1 MRRSPRMVSRSYTDD
16 ENHSL
21 FDFSLDEGLNPKNH
35 YDVKKTKKDN
45 NSTGKKNKGG
55 KKTNKH
61 SVVRGLSA
69 PPSPGRT
76 SAHPY
81 PTSIAVST
89 QRHDDD
95 DIKGHACS
103 PSNSKR
109 SRGRSRIGGGGIG
122 NSSNEYRS
130 PQASPTSSGVSRR
143 SKSEMRQPNSPTSA
157 SADIDGYIS
166 EELTKYHREGL
177 RHFNSN
183 RLSDAVESYSKALRA
198 GLEEL
203 AHRNDMIER
212 MSTGG
217 WGTVPWPASQ
227 RGDGTLLALA
237 SSISRVHADLGS
249 TLEIAQQYS
258 DAKKEYQNGLDM
270 LKHTCKATDADT
282 RVREASANVKRM
294 VRAVKYDNERI
305 KQSKSVADAYR
316 RLESCI
322 DKNPVDRDNARRG
335 VISSLERLMQ
345 IERDAL
351 GENSYGHAKLR
362 LKLAKAKCE
371 GGDIEGALHDA
382 DIAAK
387 TIKSILG
394 SSHAIVGAASLFV
407 AAVHEKR
414 ATMMYDKIQSKLGGY
429 GGEGLQQLTP
439 ECKSMIT
446 KALEYYADAL
456 GPLKF
461 KYDRDNRGND
471 DNDEDYDGNELTTKL
486 QPDIGDTFHKIAKLY
501 IKRGNGYTSA
511 VDACH
516 RALEAYGAANL
527 DPTDVTK
534 KSTTLLNCNFHPNA
548 THVYHDLACLYL
560 SANAYS
566 DAISAAEKLVELSR
580 QVLKSSFHDN
590 SIASLP
596 SLAYQI
602 AGDGYTGLHRYEDAT
617 RAYQEAYFE
626 FRKVSSSSSGK
637 NNVKGPAGN
646 LVNGATIL
654 RKLGMTFYHRGML
667 DEAKA
672 HLMDALRMER
682 SSKDHS
688 DETYS
693 SNGLPLLLCDISTVH
708 LKCGENNE
716 AIKAL
721 RSCLKHYADMGF
733 PEHTAEVTRARQLF
747 KDAQRRPMEGHDN
760 AAASPHAQNSSITMK
775 VPQSNS
781 ESLTPLTLPSTNYS
795 GTDSG
800 AGTSTSKSGQGL
812 LQTLLDELASGE
824 HDTETVLSQ
833 MRDSHHSQSSFQ
845 KIISSELAS
854 LCKINQGG
862 NAYEVEHL
870 KRELDVFKASKVDQ
884 SNEVEQ
890 LILRVKELEAERDQD
905 KMDRAFAIA
914 ELESMRK
921 VVEIT
926 ERSYQEL
933 VEAIEIE
940 KEKIN
945 DVHASQLHQLQDEID
960 HLRETS
966 NHTATR
972 VKLSE
977 ELAAKIKEM
986 SMLKEECHKS
996 SREIST
1002 LMATNNKLQSERD
1015 AACCKIDGLKSKTE
1029 TLMSDLQHVSS
1040 QLDQA
1045 KVQSSN
1051 KVPAHNTE
1059 IKKLEYELQTERNR
1073 RVILEASLQKE
1084 YDKPPP
1090 PPACMPMPFG
1100 YPPMQMQMYA
1110 PDNSSNGKLKILE
1123 IDLAT
1128 EQKSKEM
1135 LENIVQEMTITHEEE
1150 KSLLQ
1155 QELSNTSLD
1164 LRRSRAELDRVSEKV
1179 EDIRVVH
1186 DELSRRLDD
1195 TLNELADTTNEL
1207 ADTKNQMLQLS
1218 CELSSTI
1225 DERNE
1230 LKRKHS
1236 HAANELL
1243 ATKEDLQKM
1252 KVESR
1257 LDLKKVTETLHRK
1270 EAEVDRLT
1278 SENARVKNEYKEA
1291 LTKFEKLNDDKEI
1304 LESKLSNEVQRLNNE
1319 VHRSNNEVQRLQI
1332 DLGTAKHHM
1341 ESLLVELEATHTDV
1355 KHTTINLAST
1365 RADLRTKDEQLTQT
1379 RNEVNQARRETSHA
1393 ELELNEMTNIVDEL
1407 KEHICKLQESASTD
1421 RNAFIGQNDK
1431 TLGKLRKAEATIEK
1445 LNKVVS
1451 NLKSEKQL
1459 HQKMIAII
1467 RSIPQ
1472 QLEKMLPNLYSPA
1485 ASTDDAPDDESSNHA
1500 LESFSSRISLLL
1512 TQINTQITEQN
1523 KVIQLKDTSIEKS
1536 QWNLS
1541 NTTEVL
1547 RKLESKYKALKET
1560 MAMLGDLQ
1568 KDYDEL
1574 LDQYELLVD
1583 ERESSEDHER
1593 HRVLQEERELFEC
1606 RLKDAV
1612 DDLEEL
1618 EGERDAL
1625 KAEHCRLLEEL
1636 ARKDS
1641 RIRAL
1646 EMDNELINTL
1656 EKQMLEYDAAVLE
1669 KDIKLE
1675 TLEKELQSLRPK
1687 LEWSESV
1694 TYAEP
1699 KPIRQD
1705 TARMD
1710 WFTTNNLSQGRSGM
1724 NPFAEDSSTLSN
1736 ERDRKRATN
1745 PFDEESL
1752 TPDETDFQDDTML
1765 DDSEDKNV
1773 ELIKAVSLEHNEGPN
1788 ECNDELVSS
1797 SERIEREQTLNDV
1810 AALHRQIHTLETAN
1824 NELMRQLLR
1833 SKEEATLS
1841 ADNSNESVVDVESW
1855 KNQLHEL
1862 QKAYSALK
1870 ISNMR
1875 SVDIITAELNNAS
1888 SFCLSSQSKPW
1899 TSREENLSHKGQ
1911 VVVSEEIVELPS
1923 TLAVFISETK
1933 HEKEKLVRE
1942 VITLQKE
1949 IGALKGCSDKLSA
1962 QLARSEAKTLECTQ
1976 DYNRA
1981 FVEQQTDHQAA
1992 RENDLALIALLEN
2005 AVREK
2010 EMLLEEKMKQVEL
2023 LQCEIGTL
2031 KSQVLVLEETNK
2043 ALNLELIELSVP
2055 SSTNVS
2061 DEHIGCIK
2069 EPLLGEQQQ
2078 LFSDDGESSEIRHSI
2093 ELASINAEFHNALMS
2108 MDELTN
2114 ENLKLKHDI
2123 EILSLRVSVEDV
2135 SFEEEMNAA
2144 HTRFESMENSLK
2156 KRVLYLEKEKD
2167 KLLSNHLV
2175 ERINKEE
2182 EYTKTRIELCAWKL
2196 GKWYSLQQI
2205 YYLLLLC

>member
-1 MRRSPRMVSRSYTDD
+1 
-16 ENHSL
+16 
-21 FDFSLDEGLNPKNH
+21 
-35 YDVKKTKKDN
+35 
-45 NSTGKKNKGG
+45 
-55 KKTNKH
+55 
-61 SVVRGLSA
+61 
-69 PPSPGRT
+69 
-76 SAHPY
+76 
-81 PTSIAVST
+81 
-89 QRHDDD
+89 
-95 DIKGHACS
+95 
-103 PSNSKR
+103 
-109 SRGRSRIGGGGIG
+109 
-122 NSSNEYRS
+122 
-130 PQASPTSSGVSRR
+130 
-143 SKSEMRQPNSPTSA
+143 
-157 SADIDGYIS
+157 
-166 EELTKYHREGL
+166 
-177 RHFNSN
+177 
-183 RLSDAVESYSKALRA
+183 
-198 GLEEL
+198 
-203 AHRNDMIER
+203 
-212 MSTGG
+212 
-217 WGTVPWPASQ
+217 
-227 RGDGTLLALA
+227 
-237 SSISRVHADLGS
+237 
-249 TLEIAQQYS
+249 
-258 DAKKEYQNGLDM
+258 
-270 LKHTCKATDADT
+270 
-282 RVREASANVKRM
+282 
-294 VRAVKYDNERI
+294 
-305 KQSKSVADAYR
+305 
-316 RLESCI
+316 
-322 DKNPVDRDNARRG
+322 
-335 VISSLERLMQ
+335 
-345 IERDAL
+345 
-351 GENSYGHAKLR
+351 
-362 LKLAKAKCE
+362 
-371 GGDIEGALHDA
+371 
-382 DIAAK
+382 
-387 TIKSILG
+387 
-394 SSHAIVGAASLFV
+394 
-407 AAVHEKR
+407 
-414 ATMMYDKIQSKLGGY
+414 
-429 GGEGLQQLTP
+429 
-439 ECKSMIT
+439 
-446 KALEYYADAL
+446 
-456 GPLKF
+456 
-461 KYDRDNRGND
+461 
-471 DNDEDYDGNELTTKL
+471 
-486 QPDIGDTFHKIAKLY
+486 
-501 IKRGNGYTSA
+501 
-511 VDACH
+511 
-516 RALEAYGAANL
+516 
-527 DPTDVTK
+527 
-534 KSTTLLNCNFHPNA
+534 
-548 THVYHDLACLYL
+548 
-560 SANAYS
+560 
-566 DAISAAEKLVELSR
+566 
-580 QVLKSSFHDN
+580 
-590 SIASLP
+590 
-596 SLAYQI
+596 
-602 AGDGYTGLHRYEDAT
+602 
-617 RAYQEAYFE
+617 
-626 FRKVSSSSSGK
+626 
-637 NNVKGPAGN
+637 
-646 LVNGATIL
+646 
-654 RKLGMTFYHRGML
+654 
-667 DEAKA
+667 
-672 HLMDALRMER
+672 
-682 SSKDHS
+682 
-688 DETYS
+688 
-693 SNGLPLLLCDISTVH
+693 
-708 LKCGENNE
+708 
-716 AIKAL
+716 
-721 RSCLKHYADMGF
+721 
-733 PEHTAEVTRARQLF
+733 
-747 KDAQRRPMEGHDN
+747 
-760 AAASPHAQNSSITMK
+760 
-775 VPQSNS
+775 
-781 ESLTPLTLPSTNYS
+781 
-795 GTDSG
+795 
-800 AGTSTSKSGQGL
+800 
-812 LQTLLDELASGE
+812 
-824 HDTETVLSQ
+824 
-833 MRDSHHSQSSFQ
+833 
-845 KIISSELAS
+845 
-854 LCKINQGG
+854 
-862 NAYEVEHL
+862 VEHL
-870 KRELDVFKASKVDQ
+870 KRELDIFKASKVDQ
-884 SNEVEQ
+884 TNEVEQ

-905 KMDRAFAIA
+905 KMDRVFVIA

-933 VEAIEIE
+933 VEAIDIE

-972 VKLSE
+972 VQLSE

-986 SMLKEECHKS
+986 SMLKEECHKL
-996 SREIST
+996 SRDIST

-1015 AACCKIDGLKSKTE
+1015 AACCEIDRLKSKTE

-1164 LRRSRAELDRVSEKV
+1164 LRCSRAELDRVSEKV

-1186 DELSRRLDD
+1186 DELSSRLDD

-1218 CELSSTI
+1218 CELSLTI

-1230 LKRKHS
+1230 FKRKHS
-1236 HAANELL
+1236 HAAKELL

-1252 KVESR
+1252 KAESR

-1270 EAEVDRLT
+1270 EAEVDRLS

-1291 LTKFEKLNDDKEI
+1291 LTKFEK

-1341 ESLLVELEATHTDV
+1341 ESLLVELEATH
-1355 KHTTINLAST
+1355 AE
-1365 RADLRTKDEQLTQT
+1365 LRTKDEQLTQA
-1379 RNEVNQARRETSHA
+1379 RNEVNQARRDTSHA
-1393 ELELNEMTNIVDEL
+1393 KLELNEMTNKFDEL
-1407 KEHICKLQESASTD
+1407 KEHICKLQESVSTD
-1421 RNAFIGQNDK
+1421 RNACIGQNDK

-1451 NLKSEKQL
+1451 NLRKAEATIEKLNKVVSNLKSEKHL

-1500 LESFSSRISLLL
+1500 LESLSSRISLLL

-1523 KVIQLKDTSIEKS
+1523 KAIQLKDTSIEKS

-1547 RKLESKYKALKET
+1547 RKLESKYKALQET

-1612 DDLEEL
+1612 DDLDEL

-1625 KAEHCRLLEEL
+1625 KAEHCRLLAEL

-1646 EMDNELINTL
+1646 EMDNELIDTL
-1656 EKQMLEYDAAVLE
+1656 EKQILEYDAALLE

-1675 TLEKELQSLRPK
+1675 TLAKELQTLRPE
-1687 LEWSESV
+1687 LERSESV
-1694 TYAEP
+1694 TYVEP

-1710 WFTTNNLSQGRSGM
+1710 WFTTSILSQGRSGT
-1724 NPFAEDSSTLSN
+1724 NPFAEDSTLLN
-1736 ERDRKRATN
+1736 ESDRKRATN

-1752 TPDETDFQDDTML
+1752 TPDETDFQDVTL

-1773 ELIKAVSLEHNEGPN
+1773 ELIMAVSLEHNKGPN

-1810 AALHRQIHTLETAN
+1810 AALHQQIHTLETSN

-1841 ADNSNESVVDVESW
+1841 ANNSNESEVDVESW

-1862 QKAYSALK
+1862 QKAHSALK
-1870 ISNMR
+1870 ISNMQ
-1875 SVDIITAELNNAS
+1875 SVDIITAELNNDGAAAS

-1899 TSREENLSHKGQ
+1899 TSQEENLSHKGQ
-1911 VVVSEEIVELPS
+1911 VVVSEEIAELPS
-1923 TLAVFISETK
+1923 TLTMFISETK
-1933 HEKEKLVRE
+1933 HEKEKLVCE

-1949 IGALKGCSDKLSA
+1949 IGALKGCSDKLWA

-1981 FVEQQTDHQAA
+1981 FVEQQKDHQAA
-1992 RENDLALIALLEN
+1992 REDDLALIALLEN

-2061 DEHIGCIK
+2061 DERIGCTN
-2069 EPLLGEQQQ
+2069 EPLLLDDQQQ

-2114 ENLKLKHDI
+2114 ENLKLKQDI
-2123 EILSLRVSVEDV
+2123 EMLSSRVSVEDV
-2135 SFEEEMNAA
+2135 SLEEEMNAA

-2167 KLLSNHLV
+2167 KLLSDHLV

-2196 GKWYSLQQI
+2196 GTWY
-2205 YYLLLLC
+2205 

>member
-1 MRRSPRMVSRSYTDD
+1 MRRSQPRMVSRSYTDD

-35 YDVKKTKKDN
+35 YNVKKTKKDN
-45 NSTGKKNKGG
+45 NSTRKKKKNS
-55 KKTNKH
+55 T
-61 SVVRGLSA
+61 VRGLSA

-81 PTSIAVST
+81 PTSIAVSI

-95 DIKGHACS
+95 DIKDHGS

-109 SRGRSRIGGGGIG
+109 SRGRSRRGGGIG
-122 NSSNEYRS
+122 SSSNEYRS

-143 SKSEMRQPNSPTSA
+143 SRSEARQPNSPTSA
-157 SADIDGYIS
+157 AADIDGYIS

-183 RLSDAVESYSKALRA
+183 RLSDAVETYSKALRA

-217 WGTVPWPASQ
+217 GWGTVSWPASHQ
-227 RGDGTLLALA
+227 RSDSTLLALA
-237 SSISRVHADLGS
+237 SSISRIHADLGT

-258 DAKKEYQNGLDM
+258 NAKKEYQNGLDM

-282 RVREASANVKRM
+282 RVREAGSNVKRM
-294 VRAVKYDNERI
+294 VRAVKYDTERN
-305 KQSKSVADAYR
+305 KQTKSVADAYR

-351 GENSYGHAKLR
+351 GEKSYGHAKLR
-362 LKLAKAKCE
+362 LKLAKVKCE
-371 GGDIEGALHDA
+371 GGDIEGGLHDA
-382 DIAAK
+382 DIAVK

-407 AAVHEKR
+407 AAVYEKR
-414 ATMMYDKIQSKLGGY
+414 AMMMYDKIQSKLGDG

-461 KYDRDNRGND
+461 KYDRDNRGHND
-471 DNDEDYDGNELTTKL
+471 NNDEDYDGSELTTKL

-501 IKRGNGYTSA
+501 IKRGNGYALA

-516 RALEAYGAANL
+516 QALQAYGAASLN
-527 DPTDVTK
+527 PADVTN
-534 KSTTLLNCNFHPNA
+534 KSTTVLTCNFHPNA

-566 DAISAAEKLVELSR
+566 DAIYAAEKLVDLSR
-580 QVLKSSFHDN
+580 QVPKSSFHDN

-602 AGDGYTGLHRYEDAT
+602 AGDAYTGLHRYEDAT
-617 RAYQEAYFE
+617 RAYQEAYSE
-626 FRKVSSSSSGK
+626 FRNVSSSSSGK
-637 NNVKGPAGN
+637 NNVKGPAGSR
-646 LVNGATIL
+646 VNGATIL
-654 RKLGMTFYHRGML
+654 RKLGMTFYHRGMF

-682 SSKDHS
+682 SSKDRG
-688 DETYS
+688 DETSS
-693 SNGLPLLLCDISTVH
+693 SNGLPLLLCDISMVH

-721 RSCLKHYADMGF
+721 RSCLKLYADLGV
-733 PEHTAEVTRARQLF
+733 PEHTAEVKRARQLF
-747 KDAQRRPMEGHDN
+747 KDAQRRPIEGHDD
-760 AAASPHAQNSSITMK
+760 AAASPHVQNSSITMK
-775 VPQSNS
+775 FPQSNS
-781 ESLTPLTLPSTNYS
+781 ESLTPLTLPSTNFS

-800 AGTSTSKSGQGL
+800 TGTSTSKSGQGL
-812 LQTLLDELASGE
+812 LQTLLEELASGE
-824 HDTETVLSQ
+824 HDV
-833 MRDSHHSQSSFQ
+833 MRDSHHSKSSFQ
-845 KIISSELAS
+845 KIISAELAS
-854 LCKINQGG
+854 LCKLNQGG

-870 KRELDVFKASKVDQ
+870 KRELDVFKASKVDK
-884 SNEVEQ
+884 STEMEQ
-890 LILRVKELEAERDQD
+890 LLLRIKELEAERDQD
-905 KMDRAFAIA
+905 KMDRAFAVA
-914 ELESMRK
+914 ELESTRK

-933 VEAIEIE
+933 VEAIDIE

-945 DVHASQLHQLQDEID
+945 DAHATQLNQLQDEID

-966 NHTATR
+966 NHKATIER

-977 ELAAKIKEM
+977 ELAAKREEM
-986 SMLKEECHKS
+986 SVLKEECLKS

-1002 LMATNNKLQSERD
+1002 LMATNRKLQSERD
-1015 AACCKIDGLKSKTE
+1015 AACCEIDGLKSKIE

-1045 KVQSSN
+1045 KVQSLN
-1051 KVPAHNTE
+1051 KVPAHNTD

-1150 KSLLQ
+1150 KSLLL
-1155 QELSNTSLD
+1155 QELSNTSLE
-1164 LRRSRAELDRVSEKV
+1164 LRRSRAELDRVSERV
-1179 EDIRVVH
+1179 E
-1186 DELSRRLDD
+1186 ELSCRLDD

-1207 ADTKNQMLQLS
+1207 ADTKNQMLQMS

-1236 HAANELL
+1236 HAAKELL

-1252 KVESR
+1252 KTESR
-1257 LDLKKVTETLHRK
+1257 LDLKKVTETLNRK
-1270 EAEVDRLT
+1270 EAEVDRLS
-1278 SENARVKNEYKEA
+1278 SENARVKNEYNEA
-1291 LTKFEKLNDDKEI
+1291 IRQFEKQIADKET

-1355 KHTTINLAST
+1355 KHTTINLEST
-1365 RADLRTKDEQLTQT
+1365 RADLRTKDEQLNQA

-1393 ELELNEMTNIVDEL
+1393 ELELNEMTNKFDEL
-1407 KEHICKLQESASTD
+1407 KERMCKLQESVYTD
-1421 RNAFIGQNDK
+1421 RNACMGQTDK

-1445 LNKVVS
+1445 LNKAVS
-1451 NLKSEKQL
+1451 NLKSEKNL

-1485 ASTDDAPDDESSNHA
+1485 ASTNNAPDDESSNHV
-1500 LESFSSRISLLL
+1500 LESLSSRISLML
-1512 TQINTQITEQN
+1512 TQINAHIAELN
-1523 KVIQLKDTSIEKS
+1523 KVIQLKDTSLEKS

-1541 NTTEVL
+1541 NTTEDL

-1593 HRVLQEERELFEC
+1593 QRVLQEERELFEC
-1606 RLKDAV
+1606 QLKDAV

-1625 KAEHCRLLEEL
+1625 KAEYCRLLEEL
-1636 ARKDS
+1636 ARRDS

-1646 EMDNELINTL
+1646 EMDNELIDTL
-1656 EKQMLEYDAAVLE
+1656 EKQILEYDAALLQ
-1669 KDIKLE
+1669 KDTKLE
-1675 TLEKELQSLRPK
+1675 GLAKELQSLRPE
-1687 LEWSESV
+1687 LERSESV
-1694 TYAEP
+1694 TYVDP

-1710 WFTTNNLSQGRSGM
+1710 WFTTNILTQGRSGT
-1724 NPFAEDSSTLSN
+1724 NPFDDSSTSSN
-1736 ERDRKRATN
+1736 NSDRKRATN

-1752 TPDETDFQDDTML
+1752 ATDEIEGDT
-1765 DDSEDKNV
+1765 V
-1773 ELIKAVSLEHNEGPN
+1773 EVINASSLEQVDNSNESH
-1788 ECNDELVSS
+1788 DTILTS
-1797 SERIEREQTLNDV
+1797 SESERVEQDQTERDQTLLKI
-1810 AALHRQIHTLETAN
+1810 AALHQQIHTLETSN
-1824 NELMRQLLR
+1824 KELMRQLLR
-1833 SKEEATLS
+1833 SNEEATMC
-1841 ADNSNESVVDVESW
+1841 ADDSNETEVDIELW

-1862 QKAYSALK
+1862 QKTYSALK
-1870 ISNMR
+1870 ISNMKCM
-1875 SVDIITAELNNAS
+1875 DIITAELNNDGVVAS
-1888 SFCLSSQSKPW
+1888 SHCLSSQSKPW
-1899 TSREENLSHKGQ
+1899 TFQEENSSSKGQ
-1911 VVVSEEIVELPS
+1911 IVMSEDIAELPS

-1942 VITLQKE
+1942 VTTLQKE
-1949 IGALKGCSDKLSA
+1949 IGALKGCSDRLSA
-1962 QLARSEAKTLECTQ
+1962 QLARSEAKTLECAQ
-1976 DYNRA
+1976 EHACA
-1981 FVEQQTDHQAA
+1981 FIEQQKNHQAA
-1992 RENDLALIALLEN
+1992 RENDLALIASLEN
-2005 AVREK
+2005 AVHEK
-2010 EMLLEEKMKQVEL
+2010 ETLLQQKMKQVEL
-2023 LQCEIGTL
+2023 LQSEIGAL
-2031 KSQVLVLEETNK
+2031 KSQMLVLEESNK
-2043 ALNLELIELSVP
+2043 ALNFELFELSAQ

-2061 DEHIGCIK
+2061 DEHDIGCIK
-2069 EPLLGEQQQ
+2069 EPLILDELQQS
-2078 LFSDDGESSEIRHSI
+2078 LCDDQESSEIRHSI

-2108 MDELTN
+2108 MDELKN

-2123 EILSLRVSVEDV
+2123 EILSSRVSVEDV

-2167 KLLSNHLV
+2167 KLLSDHLV

-2196 GKWYSLQQI
+2196 GT
-2205 YYLLLLC
+2205 